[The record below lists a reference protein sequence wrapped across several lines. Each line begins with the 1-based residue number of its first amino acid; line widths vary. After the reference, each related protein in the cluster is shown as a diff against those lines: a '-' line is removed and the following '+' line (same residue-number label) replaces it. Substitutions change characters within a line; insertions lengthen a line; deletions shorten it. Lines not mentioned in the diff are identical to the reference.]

1 MTDSVSN
8 ENPAINTLRQVLS
21 LTFQQNLETLKIHFP
36 NFYKR
41 FKDYTP
47 TEYGLEMDPNGYLNI
62 ASKAGFIYNDDPKVL
77 SAAQFEMYFASPL
90 RNIYRLNLVDAAAVD
105 DLFKHVGL
113 LRNMVCAGDDC
124 IEESKDEAYENP
136 QYYPLMCL
144 IGVGLG
150 YHIEKLS
157 QKDIGH
163 LYIYEPNNDIFYAS
177 LHVVDYKELIE
188 KYTGQNKGIT
198 LQIGSTPEF
207 YIEDLHKL
215 LFERGVYRCGV
226 LPIYRHYNSP
236 ESNEALNRLLDNVT
250 NFYSGF
256 GFMEDEMISVSH
268 TLKNLKDKNRRVIN
282 SSVNLGNKTNKPVF
296 ICANGPSL
304 DSSIAFLQANREKF
318 HLFSCGS
325 ALYPLYKAGLTPDLH
340 FELERTEGLFEWV
353 SVIEDKSYYK
363 EISIV
368 SMNTVSPKVLDL
380 FGESYI
386 YMKPNDG
393 GTDLIRMA
401 FLDTFDQSLHLFGS
415 NPTVSNAATA
425 FATKAGFKEIYL
437 IGVDLGFKDTEYHH
451 SKDSVYFEKFKD
463 VYKATTNGNKVLPG
477 NFSDVVH
484 TTAHFDF
491 GRHVI
496 EYVLRRPD
504 NEDVKCFNCS
514 DGVKIQRAEPKH
526 IEDIVLLDCQEDY
539 SITQSLHDQSRA
551 EAYDYEFLV
560 DKVKEY
566 SELMFELMDTV
577 ANPKFKGIKA
587 TQKELMEVFNFQYNT
602 IHDMATKKNLYAGRM
617 LSGSTNYLQV
627 PATGLM
633 YIIKTDASRNKFA
646 GKVLDS
652 MVDYFAEMKNVY
664 QEKVLKELQ

>member
-8 ENPAINTLRQVLS
+8 EEPAVEILRQVLS
-21 LTFQQNLETLKIHFP
+21 LTFQQNLEVLKIHFP
-36 NFYKR
+36 NFYQR
-41 FKDYTP
+41 FKDYKP
-47 TEYGLEMDPNGYLNI
+47 TEYGLEMDDKGHLNI
-62 ASKAGFIYNDDPKVL
+62 AGKEGFIYNENPKLL
-77 SAAQFEMYFASPL
+77 SEAQFEMYFSSPL
-90 RNIYRLNLVDAAAVD
+90 RNIYRLKLIDAAAVD
-105 DLFKHVGL
+105 DMFKHVGL
-113 LRNMVCAGDDC
+113 LRNLVCAGDES
-124 IEESKDEAYENP
+124 IEESKDAPYENP
-136 QYYPLMCL
+136 KYYPLMCL

-157 QKDIGH
+157 EKDIGH
-163 LYIYEPNNDIFYAS
+163 LYIYEPNNDIFFAS

-188 KYTGQNKGIT
+188 KYTEANKGIT
-198 LQIGSTPEF
+198 IQVGSTPEF

-236 ESNEALNRLLDNVT
+236 ESDEALERLLDNVT

-256 GFMEDEMISVSH
+256 GFMEDEMISVNH
-268 TLKNLKDKNRRVIN
+268 TLKNLRDKNRRVIN
-282 SSVNLGNKTNKPVF
+282 STVQLGDKTSKPVF

-304 DSSIAFLQANREKF
+304 DSSIAFLKENRDKY

-325 ALYPLYKAGLTPDLH
+325 ALYPLYKAGLTPELH
-340 FELERTEGLFEWV
+340 FELERTEGLFDWV

-363 EISIV
+363 NIAIV

-393 GTDLIRMA
+393 GTDLVRMA

-415 NPTVSNAATA
+415 NPTVSNAAVA
-425 FATKAGFKEIYL
+425 FATKAGFKEMYL
-437 IGVDLGFKDTEYHH
+437 IGVDLGFKDVEHHH

-463 VYKATTNGNKVLPG
+463 VYKATTNGNKMLEG
-477 NFSDVVH
+477 NFSDTVE

-504 NEDVKCFNCS
+504 NEDVKCYNCS

-526 IEDIVLLDCQEDY
+526 LEDITFTEHQDDF
-539 SITQSLHDQSRA
+539 SIHKSLFEQSKS
-551 EAYDYEFLV
+551 EAYDYAFLV
-560 DKVKEY
+560 EKLKEY
-566 SELMFELMDTV
+566 STLMFELMDKV
-577 ANPKFKGIKA
+577 ANPKFKGIQA
-587 TQKELMEVFNFQYNT
+587 THKELMDVFSYQYNL
-602 IHDMATKKNLYAGRM
+602 IHDMAIKQNLYAGRM

-633 YIIKTDASRNKFA
+633 YIMRTDESRNKFS
-646 GKVLDS
+646 GKVLDC
-652 MVDYFAEMKNVY
+652 MVDYFAEMKQVY
-664 QEKVLKELQ
+664 QTKILDELD